1 MANPKICPCTPFPDC
16 RVRILITNRDRITLP
31 QKHENVNAS
40 KNSLARQA
48 FRLIRSVSGIR
59 FLSFFFH
66 RNRYILIFFFFFLE
80 SNQLGIIRIII
91 RIPAIL
97 SPFVLYRCCL
107 YLKRKDVIYF
117 YFFSL
122 SRPAVSSFVSWF
134 IVVIHYSKRNSD
146 LNISD
151 KIQGRWNKIERKKR
165 GN

>member
-66 RNRYILIFFFFFLE
+66 RNRYIFIFFFFPRIE
-80 SNQLGIIRIII
+80 PAWNYSYYYTNPCDSISIR
-91 RIPAIL
+91 
-97 SPFVLYRCCL
+97 
-107 YLKRKDVIYF
+107 
-117 YFFSL
+117 
-122 SRPAVSSFVSWF
+122 AVSMLSIFE
-134 IVVIHYSKRNSD
+134 KRRCYLLLLFFPFAPS
-146 LNISD
+146 
-151 KIQGRWNKIERKKR
+151 RF
-165 GN
+165 

>member
-66 RNRYILIFFFFFLE
+66 RNRYILIFSFFPPRIE
-80 SNQLGIIRIII
+80 PAWNYSYYYTNPCDSISIR
-91 RIPAIL
+91 
-97 SPFVLYRCCL
+97 
-107 YLKRKDVIYF
+107 
-117 YFFSL
+117 
-122 SRPAVSSFVSWF
+122 AVSMLSIFE
-134 IVVIHYSKRNSD
+134 KRRCYLLLLFFPFAPS
-146 LNISD
+146 
-151 KIQGRWNKIERKKR
+151 RF
-165 GN
+165 